1 LSRGVDPPIGIRGA
15 YTGGERLATILI
27 IDDSAAHRAEIQRA
41 LQQATDFD
49 RVLEAGDG
57 IKGLKL
63 LLNERVDVVLCDLEM
78 PGLDGEK
85 LLRVKESAPGGKHI
99 PFLFITASQNFDRRV
114 RLLQDG
120 ACDAITKPFHPGD
133 LVARLQLHLK
143 IKLLQDEL
151 RDKNESL
158 ARLSTT
164 DAVTGLRTRRY
175 LNEVLAIEFLRA
187 RRYHSPL
194 TVLMADL
201 DHFKQ
206 VNDRFGHL
214 AGDNV
219 LRGVGAV
226 LQAQMRAT
234 DVAGRYGG
242 EEFLVILAE
251 NEVDG
256 GHVVAERWRMAVEE
270 ASFDVLEGRETQL
283 TISIGVASHTPE
295 TNSADELIA
304 AADAALYRAK
314 DRGRNCV
321 VVAEQD

>member
-1 LSRGVDPPIGIRGA
+1 
-15 YTGGERLATILI
+15 LATILI